1 MVDYFV
7 LIIASCWAFAAA
19 AAVEGIIQIKTHN
32 LMSLS
37 AQELVDC
44 DKGSDGCKGG
54 YLQDAFDYIAK
65 NEIATEDDY
74 PYKDKQGTCLNNK
87 IKRSAKIKG
96 YAIVQPGEAN
106 LLEAVANQ
114 PVAVGIQT
122 NTNFANYKGGIF
134 GTGPCKPLPK
144 LKLNHAVTIVG
155 YGGEDKNAYWLIKNW
170 RGEGWG
176 ENGYMR
182 VKRQGNSRSSVC
194 GINMVRSY
202 YPVLE

>member
-1 MVDYFV
+1 MVDYIF

-19 AAVEGIIQIKTHN
+19 AAVEGIIQIKTQN
-32 LMSLS
+32 LTSLS

-44 DKGSDGCKGG
+44 DKNNFGCEGG
-54 YLQDAFDYIAK
+54 HLDTAFDYIAK
-65 NEIATEDDY
+65 KEIATEADY
-74 PYKDKQGTCLNNK
+74 PYKDKQGTCLNDK

-96 YAIVQPGEAN
+96 YKIVPSGEAN
-106 LLEAVANQ
+106 LQEAVANQ

-122 NTNFANYKGGIF
+122 NINFANYKGGIF

-144 LKLNHAVTIVG
+144 LKLNHAVLIVG
-155 YGGEDKNAYWLIKNW
+155 YGGENRNAYWLIKNW

-176 ENGYMR
+176 EKGYMR
-182 VKRQGNSRSSVC
+182 VKRQGNSRYSVC
-194 GINMVRSY
+194 GINMVESY